1 MLCVV
6 FYLLLP
12 LPQDRQSYQ
21 PLPDFPFVLPAF
33 SARRCPHYQP
43 PPNLPLNPR
52 IKDTHTTCY
61 FAFLAQLLGA
71 GISSLEN
78 RALPIHC
85 LCFSTCPKL
94 VTSSYSHLA
103 LAKHPW
109 PPVCSIGPSPQLP
122 WHFTWLLCSSSSK
135 TWQKSHSVFPFLCLF
150 PCDPEVPP
158 IPLPNNWPAS
168 FFTDKSRTNW
178 EQILASDP
186 PLTGVGGEGLNFL

>member
-135 TWQKSHSVFPFLCLF
+135 ALQEISLF
-150 PCDPEVPP
+150 PRVSLFLPGPGSPAWTFCPAIDLWPSLLTNQDP
-158 IPLPNNWPAS
+158 I
-168 FFTDKSRTNW
+168 
-178 EQILASDP
+178 
-186 PLTGVGGEGLNFL
+186 GGTRL